1 MWRKSGDHG
10 SSISSRNSPA
20 IPTIQKLEIQQQF
33 KWNSRNSGIQGN
45 SRNSTMSV
53 LETLLDT
60 TRLRVLRRLT
70 HQTPMWVLQTLNST
84 WIPLNSLN
92 FREFMEFK
100 EFKGIQGNSTMRVFE
115 TLLDTTPLRGLRR
128 LTHKISTWKLQ
139 TLNSTWIPWIPWI
152 PWISNFWIVGIS
164 QNMAKV
170 LEFYLI
176 SIKTY
181 KRSKL
186 LKTWIFG
193 IFNRSLK
200 INDSVVRDKSFMISV
215 TY

>member
-1 MWRKSGDHG
+1 
-10 SSISSRNSPA
+10 
-20 IPTIQKLEIQQQF
+20 
-33 KWNSRNSGIQGN
+33 
-45 SRNSTMSV
+45 
-53 LETLLDT
+53 
-60 TRLRVLRRLT
+60 
-70 HQTPMWVLQTLNST
+70 
-84 WIPLNSLN
+84 LNSLN